1 MKHNVDFRMAVRFLQ
16 DLKESHCSFT
26 RTRRRSQS
34 LLVPHAAPPLLR
46 EPPTLLRI
54 WRHWPVSL
62 KTCSLVYAE
71 SSQSEWKVLKT
82 GD

>member
-1 MKHNVDFRMAVRFLQ
+1 MKYNVDFRMLVRFLQ

-26 RTRRRSQS
+26 RTRRRLQS
-34 LLVPHAAPPLLR
+34 LRVPHAAPPLLR

-54 WRHWPVSL
+54 WRHWHVSL

-71 SSQSEWKVLKT
+71 KSQSE
-82 GD
+82 

>member
-46 EPPTLLRI
+46 EPPHFTPDLATLACFIKNMFPCLCRKI
-54 WRHWPVSL
+54 T
-62 KTCSLVYAE
+62 K
-71 SSQSEWKVLKT
+71 
-82 GD
+82 